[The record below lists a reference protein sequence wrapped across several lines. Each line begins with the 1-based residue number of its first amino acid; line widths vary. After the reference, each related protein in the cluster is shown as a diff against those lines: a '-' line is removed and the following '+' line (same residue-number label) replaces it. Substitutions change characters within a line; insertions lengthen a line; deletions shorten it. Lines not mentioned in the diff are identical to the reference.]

1 MTKDND
7 DEDANDNG
15 DKGGDGLMWK
25 MGGICWNMRHPCQ
38 NLVQIESDKWWW
50 SQRQKRS
57 LGRWWIMSKC
67 KMHPSQGVRWGWAYC
82 VTLPCPSMSSGLPHS
97 TVHHSRTIGSPYTLH
112 GVLLTASGYTPV
124 HANLY
129 STENLCGFIENLWM
143 IFFKIRRNPVSPVP
157 GHSKYE
163 PCRWWY
169 SSLNSSIGIC
179 ICKDIYNIPV
189 FGDGQGWRMGM

>member
-25 MGGICWNMRHPCQ
+25 MGGICWNMRRPCQ

-57 LGRWWIMSKC
+57 SGRWWIMFKR

-82 VTLPCPSMSSGLPHS
+82 VTLPCPSMSPGVPHS

-112 GVLLTASGYTPV
+112 GVLLTAGGYTPV
-124 HANLY
+124 HAYLY
-129 STENLCGFIENLWM
+129 STENLCGFIENLKM
-143 IFFKIRRNPVSPVP
+143 IFGEIDFKILINPVSPVS

-169 SSLNSSIGIC
+169 SSLN
-179 ICKDIYNIPV
+179 
-189 FGDGQGWRMGM
+189 